1 MTKSQLIAVLILGA
15 SLSACSGKDPKPVD
29 CEEGL
34 KYQNREQG
42 KRVVVPE
49 GLDPLNEFAEMP
61 IPKADPWCRHARS
74 LALHRNR
81 PDPLACRR
89 WRRTMHPTHS

>member
-1 MTKSQLIAVLILGA
+1 MTKSQLIAVLILSA
-15 SLSACSGKDPKPVD
+15 SLSACGGKDPKPID

-61 IPKADPWCRHARS
+61 IPKADPEAPEPVPGKCVDM
-74 LALHRNR
+74 
-81 PDPLACRR
+81 P
-89 WRRTMHPTHS
+89 PTIR

>member
-1 MTKSQLIAVLILGA
+1 MTYSQLIAVLVLGTA
-15 SLSACSGKDPKPVD
+15 LSACGGNDAKPVD

-34 KYQNREQG
+34 EYQNRTVG

-61 IPKADPWCRHARS
+61 IPKADPEAAEAPEGKCVDMPPAVR
-74 LALHRNR
+74 
-81 PDPLACRR
+81 
-89 WRRTMHPTHS
+89 